1 MPRAET
7 WQVDRQRSRTEKK
20 MEEEHENIGVTGK
33 MVYPEAWAVAVRA
46 VTFSFP
52 RHFAPLPAHTTG

>member
-1 MPRAET
+1 
-7 WQVDRQRSRTEKK
+7 